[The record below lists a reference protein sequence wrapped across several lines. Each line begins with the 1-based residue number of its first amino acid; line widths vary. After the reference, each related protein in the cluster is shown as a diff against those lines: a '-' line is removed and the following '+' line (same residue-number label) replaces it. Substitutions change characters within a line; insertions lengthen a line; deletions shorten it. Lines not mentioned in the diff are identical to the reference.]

1 MEETT
6 PAANARAGRKV
17 AVLTGELQDPR
28 SAYAAANVVLG
39 MGGSALRGMAF
50 GKPLIVQGERGFW
63 ELVTLESTLTFLRQ
77 GWYGVGPYGDGR
89 AAGAARL
96 EKILRQLLDD
106 TATQARLGEY
116 GRRLVV
122 ERFSLE
128 RAGALQ
134 EEV

>member
-63 ELVTLESTLTFLRQ
+63 ELVTLESTLTFLRP
-77 GWYGVGPYGDGR
+77 GWEGGGPSGARR
-89 AAGAARL
+89 AWRRYCARCWT
-96 EKILRQLLDD
+96 ILPP
-106 TATQARLGEY
+106 
-116 GRRLVV
+116 RLV
-122 ERFSLE
+122 SGNM
-128 RAGALQ
+128 AGGWWWKGSAWSALAPFKKRSTPP
-134 EEV
+134 